1 MAKVDQLFWPRY
13 QSVRIIIILMRYA
26 RLKSKSTG
34 IRVVQVDK
42 MTFANAMLILI
53 WGKSWNYLYSIS
65 SSRWR
70 PPEDK
75 KLKNLLSKIQQK
87 PEKLLKFVVDSF
99 FCWDLFQPL
108 FAETRDEHIFF
119 WIHWNSSH
127 IHGFENY
134 ETANG
139 SQEHSAL
146 CKPFLEF
153 FLVLGFPFVH
163 MILICCFS
171 SSILLSGLSSLANHN
186 VRYSNRNC
194 SVFWPWEESSST
206 VKRVKSHLRWT
217 SYWKNQK

>member
-119 WIHWNSSH
+119 EFIEIHRT
-127 IHGFENY
+127 FM
-134 ETANG
+134 
-139 SQEHSAL
+139 
-146 CKPFLEF
+146 
-153 FLVLGFPFVH
+153 VLRIMRRQMVPKNIPHFA
-163 MILICCFS
+163 
-171 SSILLSGLSSLANHN
+171 SL
-186 VRYSNRNC
+186 
-194 SVFWPWEESSST
+194 F
-206 VKRVKSHLRWT
+206 
-217 SYWKNQK
+217 